1 MKTQSRSSRYRE
13 KNPLGKSIYKFFAN
27 FFVRILGGSLVKASV
42 VIFLL
47 SAIVRLGY
55 VCLNKEVDGINLV
68 EFANNRNTV
77 TKTLYA
83 NRGSIYDSNG
93 DVLAQNVNSYTL
105 IAYLSPKRT
114 KNPDKPNHV
123 VDKIGTATALSPI
136 INMPVEDILSRLD
149 KDLYQ
154 VEFGLHGKLNES
166 QKEQIEAL
174 NLPGLDYINTL
185 TRYYRMSTFSSYIVG
200 YAKKDENNVIN
211 GELGAEKYYNK
222 ELSGVD
228 GYVTYQKD
236 AYGYKMN
243 NMPSI
248 EQPAVDGDDIYL
260 TIDSNI
266 QLIAENAM
274 RELTAKTD
282 NKLDWA
288 LFSVVDAKTGAIV
301 ASATAPSFN
310 PNDLSTITSYTNP
323 LVSYTYE
330 PGSTMKT
337 FSWASAIDSGNYDGN
352 KKYKSGSIKLSDG
365 TVIRDSRREGWG
377 TISLDT
383 GFAYSSNVG
392 ATMNALAMGRS
403 TLKSYY
409 EKLGFGAKTGIELAG
424 EVKGDISFRYESEL
438 ATASF
443 GQGVTVTPIE
453 MLQAYTTIANDG
465 VMLKPYIVDKIV
477 DKDGNEVYKGGRKE
491 LGRVFEKTTT
501 DHMQELMY
509 NMVYNGTMKI
519 WRPSNVTLMAK
530 TGTAQ
535 IAGKGG
541 YLTGEYDVIRSLAG
555 IFPKDNPRY
564 IIYALGQK
572 MHIDITDWAKIV
584 VKMIEEITAYSKLTE
599 ESLVHDK
606 VHSYIKM
613 DNFVN
618 MKTKD
623 VVGKLKETN
632 VNYYVFGDGDYVI
645 NQYPSKNSK
654 VFKERTNVFILTN
667 SQNYVMPDLRG
678 LSSGDVKTIFSLL
691 DIKYHLTGS
700 GVVVSQSVEPGEPI
714 PLDEQINLELGE
726 EYIPTIEEI
735 VETEVKEEKEK
746 E

>member
-352 KKYKSGSIKLSDG
+352 KKYKSG
-365 TVIRDSRREGWG
+365 
-377 TISLDT
+377 
-383 GFAYSSNVG
+383 
-392 ATMNALAMGRS
+392 
-403 TLKSYY
+403 
-409 EKLGFGAKTGIELAG
+409 
-424 EVKGDISFRYESEL
+424 
-438 ATASF
+438 
-443 GQGVTVTPIE
+443 
-453 MLQAYTTIANDG
+453 
-465 VMLKPYIVDKIV
+465 
-477 DKDGNEVYKGGRKE
+477 
-491 LGRVFEKTTT
+491 
-501 DHMQELMY
+501 
-509 NMVYNGTMKI
+509 
-519 WRPSNVTLMAK
+519 
-530 TGTAQ
+530 
-535 IAGKGG
+535 
-541 YLTGEYDVIRSLAG
+541 
-555 IFPKDNPRY
+555 
-564 IIYALGQK
+564 
-572 MHIDITDWAKIV
+572 
-584 VKMIEEITAYSKLTE
+584 
-599 ESLVHDK
+599 
-606 VHSYIKM
+606 
-613 DNFVN
+613 
-618 MKTKD
+618 
-623 VVGKLKETN
+623 
-632 VNYYVFGDGDYVI
+632 
-645 NQYPSKNSK
+645 
-654 VFKERTNVFILTN
+654 
-667 SQNYVMPDLRG
+667 
-678 LSSGDVKTIFSLL
+678 
-691 DIKYHLTGS
+691 
-700 GVVVSQSVEPGEPI
+700 
-714 PLDEQINLELGE
+714 
-726 EYIPTIEEI
+726 
-735 VETEVKEEKEK
+735 
-746 E
+746 